1 MMAEITTQTY
11 TIRYATHSDVSTILQ
26 LIKELAIYEK
36 ELDSVRM
43 TEELL
48 KNTLSFPSTSSSTTS
63 PASNFTSGHAKTLLI
78 APADSP
84 SDVAGM
90 ALFFNNYSTWQGP
103 GIYLEDL
110 YVRESHRKKGYGK
123 ALLAALAREVKV
135 LNPQGRLEWSVLK
148 W

>member
-1 MMAEITTQTY
+1 MAEITTSSY
-11 TIRYATHSDVSTILQ
+11 TIRYATESDVPTILR
-26 LIKELAIYEK
+26 LVKELAVYEK
-36 ELDSVRM
+36 ELSSVAM

-48 KNTLSFPSTSSSTTS
+48 TATLSFRSGHGD
-63 PASNFTSGHAKTLLI
+63 FTPGHAKTLLI
-78 APADSP
+78 SPADAS
-84 SDVAGM
+84 SDIAGM
-90 ALFFNNYSTWQGP
+90 ALYFNNYSTWQGP

-110 YVRESHRKKGYGK
+110 YVSEQHRKKGYGK

>member
-1 MMAEITTQTY
+1 MAELTNPSY
-11 TIRYATHSDVSTILQ
+11 SIRYAAQPDVPTILA

-36 ELDSVRM
+36 ALDSVAM
-43 TEELL
+43 TEHLL
-48 KNTLSFPSTSSSTTS
+48 RSTLSFPTNPNPS
-63 PASNFTSGHAKTLLI
+63 PSKPETFTPGYAKALLI
-78 APADSP
+78 TPSADP
-84 SDVAGM
+84 NEVAGF

-110 YVRESHRKKGYGK
+110 YVREQYRGKGYGK
-123 ALLAALAREVKV
+123 ALLAALAREVKA